1 MLFSLKQ
8 RGVAQLASAPV
19 WGTGGHR
26 FESGHPD
33 KEKFYEKFKRI
44 FTRFKKQ
51 NYKQ

>member
-1 MLFSLKQ
+1 MIFSLKLK

-33 KEKFYEKFKRI
+33 KEI
-44 FTRFKKQ
+44 I
-51 NYKQ
+51 